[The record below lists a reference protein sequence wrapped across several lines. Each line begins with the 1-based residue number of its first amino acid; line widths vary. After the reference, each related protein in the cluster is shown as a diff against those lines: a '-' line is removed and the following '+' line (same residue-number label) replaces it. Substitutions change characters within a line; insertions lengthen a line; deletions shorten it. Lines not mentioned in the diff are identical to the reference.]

1 MQCTHACKHFQ
12 SMLFPMSI
20 CVDTPLACT
29 SDQHANLVKLNCD
42 GAKSNVNSV
51 KQIFAQQEEWERMGF
66 HGELQGTG
74 QNVQDGLDQDGDA
87 PDEAGHANGP
97 GMKRSR

>member
-1 MQCTHACKHFQ
+1 MHTLC
-12 SMLFPMSI
+12 
-20 CVDTPLACT
+20 
-29 SDQHANLVKLNCD
+29 N
-42 GAKSNVNSV
+42 NSV
-51 KQIFAQQEEWERMGF
+51 MTQRIEYRNFRNLLDIEQEFGQQEEWERMGF

-74 QNVQDGLDQDGDA
+74 QNGQNGLDQDGDA

>member
-1 MQCTHACKHFQ
+1 MNR
-12 SMLFPMSI
+12 
-20 CVDTPLACT
+20 
-29 SDQHANLVKLNCD
+29 NLLNIEQKF
-42 GAKSNVNSV
+42 G
-51 KQIFAQQEEWERMGF
+51 QQEEWERMGF

-74 QNVQDGLDQDGDA
+74 QNGLDQDGDA

>member
-1 MQCTHACKHFQ
+1 
-12 SMLFPMSI
+12 MLFLMSK

-29 SDQHANLVKLNCD
+29 SDQPANLVKLKCD
-42 GAKSNVNSV
+42 GAKNNKNSV
-51 KQIFAQQEEWERMGF
+51 EQTFAQQEEWERMGF

-74 QNVQDGLDQDGDA
+74 QNGLVGDA